1 MVGMPRSHV
10 LSLWTLVVC
19 LGLADHG
26 AAQPSGPARLAVTE
40 ATLDNGLRVL
50 IQEDPRNPIVAV
62 QVFYRVG
69 SRNERPGA
77 TGLAHFLEHMMFKG
91 TPTRG
96 RGEISRLIELNGGRD
111 NAFTTKDMTGYH
123 VNIAADRLDLVL
135 TIEAD
140 RMRNLLLAPA
150 EIDSERKVVMEER
163 RTRIDDDPEGVVYE
177 AMSSMAFLA
186 HPYRWPIIGWMSDIE
201 PINPAG
207 LRAFYDTYYQPNN
220 AILVIAG
227 DVKAPDALALVR
239 RHFGPIPRG
248 ADPAPVTAL
257 EPPQSD
263 ERRVIVRKEAAQ
275 LPVVNIAWH
284 VPNFRSDDAPALEV
298 LSMIL
303 SEGRA
308 SRLYRHLVYDKRMVL
323 GAGGE
328 YSYSSLDPTLFWFY
342 ATLLPGQ
349 TPEAVEQALL
359 GEVEQLKKGPDPAQ
373 AAGRLARREVL
384 PMGAVL
390 LVAERPAIPIVV
402 VRVSVPAGAVRDPAD
417 GLGLA
422 NLTADMLTRGTA
434 RRSGPALDQAIEFVG
449 GSLEADAGRDSA
461 TITLSVLKKDLTLG
475 LDLLAEVLRQPT
487 FPADELTRKIAD
499 IQASLRRSEQSPETV
514 AGRVLRP
521 LIVPGHPYGQP
532 VDGTVESVGNLTRE
546 QVVAFHRLHYRPD
559 GANLV
564 VVGDVTEAEIRR
576 ALLQRLAGWTAPA

>member
-10 LSLWTLVVC
+10 LSLWTLVFC
-19 LGLADHG
+19 LGLAAHA
-26 AAQPSGPARLAVTE
+26 AAQPATTGPARLAVTE

-62 QVFYRVG
+62 QMFYRVG
-69 SRNERPGA
+69 SRNELPGA

-163 RTRIDDDPEGVVYE
+163 RSRIDDDPEGVVYE
-177 AMSSMAFLA
+177 AMSSVAFLA
-186 HPYRWPIIGWMSDIE
+186 HPYRWPIIGWMSDIAR
-201 PINPAG
+201 INPAE

-248 ADPAPVTAL
+248 ANPAPVTAL
-257 EPPQSD
+257 EPPQND
-263 ERRVIVRKEAAQ
+263 ERRVIVRKEDAQ

-298 LSMIL
+298 LSTIL

-308 SRLYRHLVYDKRMVL
+308 SRLYRHLVYEKRMAL

-328 YSYSSLDPTLFWFY
+328 YSYSALDPTLFWFY

-359 GEVEQLKKGPDPAQ
+359 GEVEQLKKEPVPAEELERARNQ
-373 AAGRLARREVL
+373 IEASFVWQQDSVFSRASILGRFEMLGSWRLLDDYLPRIRKVTAADLQQVARRYFLVDRKNISILL
-384 PMGAVL
+384 P
-390 LVAERPAIPIVV
+390 AEPA
-402 VRVSVPAGAVRDPAD
+402 AAA
-417 GLGLA
+417 
-422 NLTADMLTRGTA
+422 A
-434 RRSGPALDQAIEFVG
+434 R
-449 GSLEADAGRDSA
+449 
-461 TITLSVLKKDLTLG
+461 
-475 LDLLAEVLRQPT
+475 
-487 FPADELTRKIAD
+487 
-499 IQASLRRSEQSPETV
+499 
-514 AGRVLRP
+514 
-521 LIVPGHPYGQP
+521 
-532 VDGTVESVGNLTRE
+532 
-546 QVVAFHRLHYRPD
+546 
-559 GANLV
+559 
-564 VVGDVTEAEIRR
+564 
-576 ALLQRLAGWTAPA
+576 